1 LQDIHIPD
9 DALAQVQKDLSEGQ
23 QRDNSTKKEE
33 RAKLQHRL
41 TSVRKRIDQA
51 YMDKLDGTITAEFWQ
66 RMTAEWQMEEQ
77 QILLAMQGLEHASP
91 DTLLTAKRTLELA
104 NRAYFLY
111 VSQPPAEQ
119 AKLLKMVLS
128 NCKTDGVSL
137 FPSYRKPFDM
147 IFERAK
153 TKDWRGRRDSNSRP
167 LP

>member
-1 LQDIHIPD
+1 MPGGHCREDRPPLPQFPRLRDPRRFRSRNPPPQRRPD
-9 DALAQVQKDLSEGQ
+9 HRQGIEVSELSDDQ
-23 QRDNSTKKEE
+23 QRDNSAKKEE

-41 TSVRKRIDQA
+41 TSVRKHIDQA

-77 QILLAMQGLEHASP
+77 QTLLAMQGLEHASP

-128 NCKTDGVSL
+128 SL
-137 FPSYRKPFDM
+137 K
-147 IFERAK
+147 
-153 TKDWRGRRDSNSRP
+153 G
-167 LP
+167 